1 MILSIDDRARR
12 DLPAL
17 IDASGDAAWT
27 YGRLVNEVSKR
38 RDWLQGSTRE
48 LCFLFCRND
57 LPSIAWFLA
66 AVEAGNAVALLN
78 DQMDAQLAE
87 HLISVYRP
95 ERLVGSAQFDRNL
108 YTYIESSG
116 HWLRKNPLEAQL
128 HPDLA
133 LLLSTSGSTGSPKF
147 VRLSRKNIE
156 SNALSIREGLAITP
170 VDIPIA
176 HLPMHYSYGLSV
188 LTSHLL
194 AGAAIVLCRESL
206 LTPTFWQA
214 IRSSEVNSFSG
225 VPYTYQMLRRLGLEN
240 LDAPTLKVMT
250 QAGGKLDNDSIAH
263 FHAEITRRQG
273 RFYVMYGQT
282 EATARIAILPSADLP
297 AKLGSAGKAIL
308 GGAIEICDSLGNPVP
323 GAGPE
328 GELVYSGPNVML
340 GYATEREDLGKGD
353 ELKGRLLTGDR
364 ARLDDQGYIYVLG
377 RAKRD
382 AKVFGLRINLDELE
396 ALVKRSGPAAAV
408 GAADRIVIFCEFGN
422 EATHRQICSNLAATL
437 KIHQSAFEFR
447 SIDCLPT
454 KDSGK
459 INYEA
464 LAARI

>member
-1 MILSIDDRARR
+1 MILSIDDRARQ

-17 IDASGDAAWT
+17 IDGSGDAIWT
-27 YGRLVNEVSKR
+27 YGRLVEEVSKR
-38 RDWLQGSTRE
+38 RDWLRGPNKG
-48 LCFLFCRND
+48 LLFLFCRND
-57 LPSIAWFLA
+57 LPLVAWFLA
-66 AVEAGNAVALLN
+66 AVEAGHAVALLN

-87 HLISVYRP
+87 HLISAYHP
-95 ERLVGSAQFDRNL
+95 DWLVGSVEFDRSS
-108 YTYIESSG
+108 YTCAESG
-116 HWLRKNPLEAQL
+116 GYWLRKNPDESPL

-147 VRLSRKNIE
+147 VRLSRENIE
-156 SNALSIREGLAITP
+156 SNAMSIREGLSIVPTD
-170 VDIPIA
+170 VPIA
-176 HLPMHYSYGLSV
+176 HLPFHYSYGLSV
-188 LTSHLL
+188 VTSHLL
-194 AGAAIVLCRESL
+194 TGAAVVLSRESL
-206 LTPTFWQA
+206 LRPAFWQT
-214 IRSSEVNSFSG
+214 IRSSNVNSFSG

-240 LDAPTLKVMT
+240 VNAPTLNVMT
-250 QAGGKLDNDSIAH
+250 QAGGKLDNDSISH
-263 FHAEITRRQG
+263 FHAGLARRQG

-297 AKLGSAGKAIL
+297 EKLGSAGKAIP
-308 GGAIEICDSLGNPVP
+308 GGTIEIRDDLGNPTS
-323 GAGPE
+323 AGSE

-340 GYATEREDLGKGD
+340 GYATERADLGRGD
-353 ELKGRLLTGDR
+353 ELNGRLLTGDR

-408 GAADRIVIFCEFGN
+408 GGSDRIVIFCEFGD
-422 EATHRQICSNLAATL
+422 EATYREICSSLAARL

-447 SIDCLPT
+447 CIDCLPT
-454 KDSGK
+454 NDSGK

-464 LAARI
+464 LTARI